1 MRLLGKV
8 LHLTAR
14 EIIVKGEKTPKLGIT
29 AVNSKNRTIG
39 RIYEIFG
46 PINSPYISIR
56 PASGFSKKDLEGL
69 VGADVFMGEAYV
81 GRRGKKGRP

>member
-8 LHLTAR
+8 LHLTGR

-56 PASGFSKKDLEGL
+56 PASGLSRKDLEGL
-69 VGADVFMGEAYV
+69 VGSDLYMGETHA
-81 GRRGKKGRP
+81 GRRSEKRRP